1 MKRILA
7 AVDFTDATS
16 VVLDAATAIAQ
27 AMKGELNILHATEP
41 AIESIGYRGG
51 PESMGDG
58 IVEVK
63 QDTHE
68 LRSICDSLA
77 ARGVEARFSEMLG
90 PTVDMILEEAE
101 RFDADLIVIG
111 THEHGQFYHLV
122 FGGVRE
128 TLIARSPCPVLVVK

>member
-1 MKRILA
+1 
-7 AVDFTDATS
+7 
-16 VVLDAATAIAQ
+16 
-27 AMKGELNILHATEP
+27 
-41 AIESIGYRGG
+41 
-51 PESMGDG
+51 MGDG

-128 TLIARSPCPVLVVK
+128 TLIARSPCPVLVVPAPSASKKKQTSEEKGGKNHAGRKTTEVSG